1 MIKYSSKALVV
12 RLIGSTGYM
21 RPQMYSNDNP
31 IMGVIKQAIWI
42 VMVVVA
48 HSGSL

>member
-1 MIKYSSKALVV
+1 MIKNSSKALVG

-31 IMGVIKQAIWI
+31 IMGVIKKAIWI
-42 VMVVVA
+42 VKVVVA
-48 HSGSL
+48 PSSSL